1 MPRPLIALLALPLAA
16 AACGGSKHAAPA
28 TGSPLGTVKA
38 AFEKTFAAGS
48 ESVDLKANAQSG
60 GQSLVVSGSGAVDTK
75 RNSGTLKLHVDA
87 GPLATSLDEIVIGRV
102 AYLRSPLLADQ
113 LPSGKSWIKLDDR
126 AFAKLAGLPGS
137 VIAQNPSATLKY
149 LQHLKSAREIGTES
163 AGTRYRATL
172 DRSALPSAARSLSSY
187 DVWVGDDGFIHRV
200 RVAAAAVHAIVTVD
214 LSDFGKPVSAS
225 APPKDEVYAAKGAL
239 PGLGG

>member
-1 MPRPLIALLALPLAA
+1 MSRPVLALLAVPLAV

-28 TGSPLGTVKA
+28 TADPLGTVEA

-48 ESVDLKANAQSG
+48 ESVDLEANAQSS
-60 GQSLVVSGSGAVDTK
+60 GQSLVLSGGGAFDTK

-102 AYLRSPLLADQ
+102 AYLRSPLLSGR
-113 LPSGKSWIKLDDR
+113 LPSGKTWIKLDGR

-137 VIAQNPSATLKY
+137 VLAQNPSATLKY
-149 LQHLKSAREIGTES
+149 LQHLKSARELGSEG
-163 AGTRYRATL
+163 AGTRYRATI
-172 DRSALPSAARSLSSY
+172 DRRALPSAARSLSSY

-200 RVAAAAVHAIVTVD
+200 RVAAAAVRATVTVD
-214 LSDFGKPVSAS
+214 LSHFGRTVSAS
-225 APPKDEVYAAKGAL
+225 APPPDEVYAAKGAF

>member
-1 MPRPLIALLALPLAA
+1 MRRGLIALLAVPLVA

-28 TGSPLGTVKA
+28 ADDPLRAVKA

-48 ESVDLKANAQSG
+48 ESVDVKANAQSS
-60 GQSLVVSGSGAVDTK
+60 GQSLVVSGGGAFDTK
-75 RNSGTLKLHVDA
+75 KSSGTLKLHVDA
-87 GPLATSLDEIVIGRV
+87 GPLATSLDEIVVGRV
-102 AYLRSPLLADQ
+102 AYLKSPLLADQ
-113 LPSGKSWIKLDDR
+113 LPSGKTWVKLDGR

-137 VIAQNPSATLKY
+137 VLAQNPAVTLGY
-149 LQHLKSAREIGTES
+149 LQHLKSAKEIGTED

-172 DRSALPSAARSLSSY
+172 DRRGLPSAARSLSSY

-200 RVAAAAVHAIVTVD
+200 QVAAAAVHATVTVD
-214 LSDFGKPVSAS
+214 LSDFGKTVSAS
-225 APPKDEVYAAKGAL
+225 APPADQVYATKGAL

>member
-1 MPRPLIALLALPLAA
+1 MPRPLLGLLALPLAA
-16 AACGGSKHAAPA
+16 VACGGSKHAAPA
-28 TGSPLGTVKA
+28 TGNPLGTVKA

-60 GQSLVVSGSGAVDTK
+60 GQSLVVSGGGAVDTK

-149 LQHLKSAREIGTES
+149 LQHVKSAREIGTES

-200 RVAAAAVHAIVTVD
+200 RVAAAAAHATVTVD
-214 LSDFGKPVSAS
+214 LSDFGKSVSAS
-225 APPKDEVYAAKGAL
+225 APPSDEVYAAKGAL

>member
-1 MPRPLIALLALPLAA
+1 MRRPLLALLAVPLAA

-28 TGSPLGTVKA
+28 AKPPLATVKA

-48 ESVDLKANAQSG
+48 ESVGLKANAQSN
-60 GQSLVVSGSGAVDTK
+60 GQSVVLSGGGTFDTK
-75 RNSGTLKLHVDA
+75 RSSGTLKLHVDA

-102 AYLRSPLLADQ
+102 AYLKSPLLAGQ
-113 LPSGKSWIKLDDR
+113 LPGGKTWIKLDGR

-137 VIAQNPSATLKY
+137 VLAQNPSATLKY

-172 DRSALPSAARSLSSY
+172 DRRALPSGARSLSSY

-200 RVAAAAVHAIVTVD
+200 RIAAAAVHATVTVD
-214 LSDFGKPVSAS
+214 LSNFGKAVSTA
-225 APPKDEVYAAKGAL
+225 APPASEVYAAKGAL